1 MSLFR
6 VLTLKE
12 LKSYFLTP
20 FGWVVLAFVTFMQG
34 VSLSTAMKGF
44 RDTPVQDSLIY
55 VTFHTPLFWFWFL
68 FIFPLITMRLFSE
81 EERSGTLESLLTAP
95 VRTWQVVLSKYAA
108 ALIFYV
114 ILWIPAVIQFKLFGW
129 VTGLPAAYTT
139 GDVIGAA
146 SILLLLGAAFTA
158 VGCLASALTSSQIIA
173 ALITIGLL
181 VIQYFLGFVTVIWG
195 ETFTGANLFHY
206 ISSQQ
211 HLHYH
216 ASGLINSQPIIYFGS
231 VIIFVL
237 FLTYQ
242 VVDFRRWKR

>member
-108 ALIFYV
+108 ALLFYV

>member
-1 MSLFR
+1 M
-6 VLTLKE
+6 
-12 LKSYFLTP
+12 
-20 FGWVVLAFVTFMQG
+20 
-34 VSLSTAMKGF
+34 
-44 RDTPVQDSLIY
+44 
-55 VTFHTPLFWFWFL
+55 
-68 FIFPLITMRLFSE
+68 
-81 EERSGTLESLLTAP
+81 
-95 VRTWQVVLSKYAA
+95 
-108 ALIFYV
+108 
-114 ILWIPAVIQFKLFGW
+114 
-129 VTGLPAAYTT
+129 TGLPAAYTT

>member
-1 MSLFR
+1 MRIFR
-6 VLTLKE
+6 ILTLKE
-12 LKSYFLTP
+12 LKGYFLTP
-20 FGWVVLAFVTFMQG
+20 FGWVVLAFVCFMQAI
-34 VSLSTAMKGF
+34 SLSTAMKGF
-44 RDTPVQDSLIY
+44 RDSPVKDSLIY

-108 ALIFYV
+108 SMIFYV
-114 ILWIPAVIQFKLFGW
+114 ILWIPACIQFKLFSW
-129 VTGLPAAYTT
+129 VTDLPAAYTM
-139 GDVIGAA
+139 GNVIGAA

-158 VGCLASALTSSQIIA
+158 VGCLASALTSNQIIA

-195 ETFTGANLFHY
+195 ESFGGAALFHY

-211 HLHYH
+211 HLHYF
-216 ASGLINSQPIIYFGS
+216 ARGLINTQAIIYFSS
-231 VIIFVL
+231 VVIFVL